1 MKSRLNNFKFYL
13 NKILPHFFTNSILG
27 HHDPRGA
34 VYTDSGYISRLPS
47 PRVVS
52 SNMMLGSNTSD
63 SIHSHALME
72 FGQFLDHDITANS
85 KQDYECCNQQIAFQP
100 KCFNID
106 IKGNFC
112 FYLFLEFPI
121 IEVLI
126 KRPN

>member
-1 MKSRLNNFKFYL
+1 
-13 NKILPHFFTNSILG
+13 
-27 HHDPRGA
+27 
-34 VYTDSGYISRLPS
+34 
-47 PRVVS
+47 
-52 SNMMLGSNTSD
+52 MMLGSNISD

-112 FYLFLEFPI
+112 FDLILEFPI

>member
-1 MKSRLNNFKFYL
+1 MPLWHFF
-13 NKILPHFFTNSILG
+13 PHFDFTNFFTNSILG

-121 IEVLI
+121 IEVLT